1 MFNSNNCHASSENR
15 VGWEELGTPVVSTQ
29 VLNRMI
35 WSYVYSDW
43 DWICTYFQFA
53 AFILTQLPDKGP
65 DDDHNR
71 FSDVIASKR
80 TFELTLLAKK
90 G

>member
-15 VGWEELGTPVVSTQ
+15 VGWEELGTPVVS
-29 VLNRMI
+29 
-35 WSYVYSDW
+35 SDW

-80 TFELTLLAKK
+80 TFELTLLAKQ